1 MLARNWMARLS
12 LEARACRE
20 TGGFRSTRRS
30 LLLWA
35 ALSLPMTQAWCQA
48 PALGVTQALKD
59 IKLSMTVAGR
69 VDGVFVKEGQ
79 RVRKGQVLLYLDRT
93 AEELE
98 VRRRRLLLEDSSRLH
113 ELRAKEKTL
122 DEQVAALRPLFASGG
137 VSRKQ
142 LEDEELVL
150 GAVSA
155 ERKMLE
161 SSKQREQVELDLAAE
176 SYERRHLRSPING
189 VVSKV
194 LPRIGESIAPH
205 EPVVQVVDIS
215 RVRFVGNIPAKLGT
229 GLQVGNKV
237 RIRLGAEENGLTR
250 EARVVFVSPVTDP
263 ASGLI
268 EVIAEFDNA
277 DGSVRPGVTG
287 RVLF

>member
-1 MLARNWMARLS
+1 
-12 LEARACRE
+12 
-20 TGGFRSTRRS
+20 
-30 LLLWA
+30 
-35 ALSLPMTQAWCQA
+35 MTQAWAQA

-59 IKLSMTVAGR
+59 VKLSMTVAGR
-69 VDGVFVKEGQ
+69 VDGVLVKEGQ

-93 AEELE
+93 TEELE

-122 DEQVAALRPLFASGG
+122 NEQVAALKPLLASGG

-150 GAVSA
+150 GAVIA
-155 ERKMLE
+155 ERKMIE
-161 SSKQREQVELDLAAE
+161 SGKQREQVELELATE
-176 SYERRHLRSPING
+176 SYERRHLRSPIQG

-194 LPRIGESIAPH
+194 MPRIGESIAPH
-205 EPVVQVVDIS
+205 DPVVQVVDIS
-215 RVRFVGNIPAKLGT
+215 RVRFVGNIPAKLGA
-229 GLQVGNKV
+229 GLQAGSKV
-237 RIRLGAEENGLTR
+237 RIRLGAEDNGLMR

-263 ASGLI
+263 ASGLV

-277 DGSVRPGVTG
+277 DGSVRPGITG
-287 RVLF
+287 RLLF